1 MTHLENPA
9 ATPGQARFR
18 GRDKGGVSVPAQTMR
33 SDPTKA
39 VPFKAACVFERDDAA
54 ALWRHTEVQAPGKA
68 RSGIRATTLVVR
80 MVSTVSNYDYLTEVE
95 FVPDGSIRIDLVF
108 AGYCEVRWFNHGVNS
123 WERDLGEVVHAPG
136 VAAPLHSHFGAF
148 KIDLDVLGEKNSLEA
163 TRFKVGKPNGVP
175 GLENYPTKYVTR
187 AIVEREGVDTST
199 ANANTTT
206 MWRFVNTDK
215 SVRPPSGDAV
225 DRLPGY
231 AIAFT
236 GTTARQILPPDH
248 PMVRSTTFSK
258 YNLAVTQRKES
269 EQRVTSVYDLFGQM
283 SPPIVSL
290 DTYLEDKDSLEG
302 EDLVAWVTIAKE
314 HLPRSED
321 VPLVTDFGVGFQ
333 LQPWNVL
340 AVNGA
345 AKDMPNLDG
354 A

>member
-1 MTHLENPA
+1 MYLQNPG
-9 ATPGQARFR
+9 TTSDQSRFR
-18 GRDKGGVSVPAQTMR
+18 GNDKGGTSVPAQTMR
-33 SDPTKA
+33 SDPTQA

-54 ALWRHTEVQAPGKA
+54 ALWRHTEAQAPGKA
-68 RSGIRATTLVVR
+68 RNGIRATTLVVR

-95 FVPDGSIRIDLVF
+95 FVPDGTIRIDLVF
-108 AGYCEVRWFNHGVNS
+108 AGYCEVRWFNHGINS
-123 WERDLGEVVHAPG
+123 WERALGEVVHAPG

-163 TRFKVGKPNGVP
+163 TSFKVGKPKGVP
-175 GLENYPTKYVTR
+175 GLENFPTKYVTR
-187 AIVEREGVDTST
+187 SIVEREGVGVST

-206 MWRFVNTDK
+206 MWRIVNTDT
-215 SVRPPSGDAV
+215 SLRPSSGDAV
-225 DRLPGY
+225 DRVPGY

-236 GTTARQILPPDH
+236 GTTARQTLPADH

-258 YNLAVTQRKES
+258 YNLAVTKRKES

-283 SPPIVSL
+283 SSPLVSL
-290 DTYLEDKDSLEG
+290 DRYLEDKDSING
-302 EDLVAWVTIAKE
+302 EDLIAWVTIAKE

-340 AVNGA
+340 PVNGA
-345 AKDMPNLDG
+345 AMDMPNLDD